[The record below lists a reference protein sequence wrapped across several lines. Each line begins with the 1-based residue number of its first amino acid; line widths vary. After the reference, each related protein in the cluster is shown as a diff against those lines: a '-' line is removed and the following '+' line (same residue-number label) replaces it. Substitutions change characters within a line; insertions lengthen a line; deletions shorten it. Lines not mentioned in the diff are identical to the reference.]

1 MFIKVGAQSSLCPP
15 TCSTAVSLR
24 GCHAGSANSNAH
36 CGGCAA
42 GRASRRV
49 LDDRC
54 VRSSKLRRPGPPAAR
69 GSVRHVRPRAP
80 LLAHAPP
87 CSPTCPRDPA
97 ALSGGRRRAGAHSG
111 DRCPVLL
118 QEDHVSRRRWRQVRV
133 QRALAWGRV
142 WWWRESAEQS
152 AGVARV
158 DAVRTRRRVFA
169 RRALCRCLLA
179 LPAAVAA
186 CARHALPRERV
197 GAAQACSTAMG
208 TGSARAGRRVP
219 ARPVRS
225 ASMCV
230 PSCVSWATD
239 RTPHD
244 ALTARLTMPFAP
256 SPLVQHEARFLRVS
270 RQHRQDGQEL
280 LGPRRLCV
288 L

>member
-1 MFIKVGAQSSLCPP
+1 MLAARIATRVAAGARRGVRAGV
-15 TCSTAVSLR
+15 CSTTDA
-24 GCHAGSANSNAH
+24 
-36 CGGCAA
+36 CGRPSC
-42 GRASRRV
+42 
-49 LDDRC
+49 
-54 VRSSKLRRPGPPAAR
+54 RRPGPPAAR

-118 QEDHVSRRRWRQVRV
+118 QEDHVCRRRWRQVRV

-219 ARPVRS
+219 ARPARS